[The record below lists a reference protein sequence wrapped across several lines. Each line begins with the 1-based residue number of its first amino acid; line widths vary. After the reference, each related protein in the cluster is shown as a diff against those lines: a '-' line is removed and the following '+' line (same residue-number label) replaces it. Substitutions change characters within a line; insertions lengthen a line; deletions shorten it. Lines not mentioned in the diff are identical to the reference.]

1 MHPSQFNNPRR
12 NGNNLDGHTRDINSQ
27 NFCKISKG
35 TTQNSVNMNKQ
46 EHKMMPKHVTQSIAN
61 FNTQTHNM
69 IPNSVPQLPQW
80 FVNKNELLGRKINVL
95 YFIGIL
101 K

>member
-1 MHPSQFNNPRR
+1 MHPSQFKNPRR
-12 NGNNLDGHTRDINSQ
+12 HGNNLDGRKPDSQ
-27 NFCKISKG
+27 KFCKISKG

-61 FNTQTHNM
+61 LNTQTHNM
-69 IPNSVPQLPQW
+69 IPNAVPQLPQW
-80 FVNKNELLGRKINVL
+80 FVNNNELLIRKINVL
-95 YFIGIL
+95 YLLGIL